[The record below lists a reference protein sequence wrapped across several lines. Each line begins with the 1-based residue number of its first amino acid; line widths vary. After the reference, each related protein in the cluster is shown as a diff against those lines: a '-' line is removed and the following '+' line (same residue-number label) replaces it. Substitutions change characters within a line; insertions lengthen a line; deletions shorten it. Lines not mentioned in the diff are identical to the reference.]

1 MAKNHVWGAQRPKGE
16 PTTILLIGH
25 RVKLPSKYISLY
37 SQINV
42 ALGPQRRRTLFNRGW
57 LMLKFTACPRVED
70 KFLQS
75 VQLHKGHFYHSPFRG
90 EGQGT
95 SWRRS
100 RKTVTAGGQ
109 EDWSGPAPSG
119 HDSWTSS
126 SCGRLHDIYVRLRQ
140 STFQHGWKGAWEP
153 HP

>member
-25 RVKLPSKYISLY
+25 CVKLPSECVSLY

-42 ALGPQRRRTLFNRGW
+42 DLGPQQRTLFNRWW
-57 LMLKFTACPRVED
+57 LMLKFTACPSVEH
-70 KFLQS
+70 KSLQS
-75 VQLHKGHFYHSPFRG
+75 VQRHIGHFYHSPSRC

-100 RKTVTAGGQ
+100 RKTVRARGQ

-119 HDSWTSS
+119 HDSWAPS

-140 STFQHGWKGAWEP
+140 WTFQHGWEGAWEP